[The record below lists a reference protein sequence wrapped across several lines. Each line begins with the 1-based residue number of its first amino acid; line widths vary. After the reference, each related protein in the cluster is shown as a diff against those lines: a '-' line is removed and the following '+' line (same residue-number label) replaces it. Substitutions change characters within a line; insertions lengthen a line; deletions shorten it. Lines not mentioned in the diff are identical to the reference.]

1 MENIFSDTLLPV
13 TLAIITLGM
22 GLSLEFVDIKRIFLY
37 PKAIITGLCC
47 QMLLLPAIAF
57 TIALFSKI
65 DPAFK
70 VGLIILSACP
80 GGATSNLITYILSGN
95 VALSISMT
103 AINSLITLITIPFIV
118 SAGLAVFMSQNAEIN
133 LPVLNT
139 ILKVFLVTVL
149 PASAGMMIRRY
160 YTKLADSL
168 DKPQKYVLPLLLLA
182 IYAGVIFIDKGE
194 ESSKLM
200 DHLYLYPNAFLLN
213 SVSMLAGWII
223 AKSLHL
229 GRRNQYTISV
239 EVGLQNSAL
248 AIFVAVSL
256 LDSHSMALVPV
267 IYGSF
272 SFFTTALFGY
282 GVKKISR

>member
-1 MENIFSDTLLPV
+1 
-13 TLAIITLGM
+13 
-22 GLSLEFVDIKRIFLY
+22 
-37 PKAIITGLCC
+37 
-47 QMLLLPAIAF
+47 MLILPAIAF
-57 TIALFSKI
+57 TIATFSKI

-95 VALSISMT
+95 VALSISIT
-103 AINSLITLITIPFIV
+103 AINSFITLITIPFIV
-118 SAGLAVFMSQNAEIN
+118 SAGLAVFVSQNAEIS
-133 LPVLNT
+133 LPVINT

-149 PASAGMMIRRY
+149 PASTGMMIRRY
-160 YTKLADSL
+160 YTRLADNL
-168 DKPQKYVLPLLLLA
+168 DKPLKYILPLLLLA
-182 IYAGVIFIDKGE
+182 IYGGVIFIDKGE

-213 SVSMLAGWII
+213 SASMLAGWVI
-223 AKSLHL
+223 AKILHL

-248 AIFVAVSL
+248 AIFVAVTL